1 VQRLLLPFHVIKS
14 KAYVAF
20 IFTGDHMVES
30 RPQHVG
36 CVEHFARPIAVV
48 PTMMAIVSAFALGA
62 DADAVA
68 PPIARC
74 TQFWAIDIVD
84 KADKATAA
92 AMAASGDGPRF

>member
-1 VQRLLLPFHVIKS
+1 MM
-14 KAYVAF
+14 
-20 IFTGDHMVES
+20 G
-30 RPQHVG
+30 
-36 CVEHFARPIAVV
+36 IA
-48 PTMMAIVSAFALGA
+48 SAFALGA

-74 TQFWAIDIVD
+74 MQFRAIDIVD